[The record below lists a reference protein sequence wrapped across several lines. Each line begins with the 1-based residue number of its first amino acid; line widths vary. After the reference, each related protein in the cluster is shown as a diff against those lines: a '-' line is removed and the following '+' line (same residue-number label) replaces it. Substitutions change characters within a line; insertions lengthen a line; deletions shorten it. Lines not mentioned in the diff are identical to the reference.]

1 MNEEEVLVGQIQDL
15 AEQCYHRDVPS
26 HTEFLTLAEQDL
38 FYRTVNRIPGV
49 RYVLSGGYEA
59 AERKAALF
67 LPSYAEDGDASM
79 LPIAVVRISPLNEKF
94 ADALSHRDFLGS
106 LMNLGVERYKLG
118 DILIDGNQAYLI
130 CMADMADYICA
141 ELKKVRHTSV
151 YCEVEAGLPE
161 ELTEPKTERKE
172 GSVAS
177 VRLDAVLSLAFS
189 SSRSKMV
196 PLIEGSQVFINGKLV
211 TSPSASLKEDDL
223 VTVRHM
229 GKFRYVGVQNQTK
242 KGRLYVAVERF
253 VS

>member
-1 MNEEEVLVGQIQDL
+1 MNEEEVLVGRIQDL

-38 FYRTVNRIPGV
+38 FYRTVNKIPGV

-151 YCEVEAGLPE
+151 YCEVEA
-161 ELTEPKTERKE
+161 
-172 GSVAS
+172 S

-196 PLIEGSQVFINGKLV
+196 PLIEGGQVFINGKLV

>member
-1 MNEEEVLVGQIQDL
+1 MNEEEVLVGRIQDL

-38 FYRTVNRIPGV
+38 FYRTVNKIPGV

-177 VRLDAVLSLAFS
+177 VRLDAVA
-189 SSRSKMV
+189 
-196 PLIEGSQVFINGKLV
+196 
-211 TSPSASLKEDDL
+211 
-223 VTVRHM
+223 
-229 GKFRYVGVQNQTK
+229 GVQQFAEQNGAADRGRPGVYQRK
-242 KGRLYVAVERF
+242 AGDVAERVIKRGRSRDRAPYGKIPLCWRAESDEKGKAVRGC
-253 VS
+253 

>member
-1 MNEEEVLVGQIQDL
+1 MNEEEVPVGRIQDL

-38 FYRTVNRIPGV
+38 FYRTVNKIPGV

-130 CMADMADYICA
+130 CMADMA
-141 ELKKVRHTSV
+141 
-151 YCEVEAGLPE
+151 
-161 ELTEPKTERKE
+161 
-172 GSVAS
+172 
-177 VRLDAVLSLAFS
+177 FS

-196 PLIEGSQVFINGKLV
+196 PLIEGGQGFINGKLV

>member
-1 MNEEEVLVGQIQDL
+1 MNEEEVLVGRIQDL

-38 FYRTVNRIPGV
+38 FYRTVNKIPGV

-141 ELKKVRHTSV
+141 E
-151 YCEVEAGLPE
+151 
-161 ELTEPKTERKE
+161 PKTERKE

>member
-1 MNEEEVLVGQIQDL
+1 MNEEEVLVGRIQDL

-38 FYRTVNRIPGV
+38 FYRTVNKIPGV

-67 LPSYAEDGDASM
+67 LPSYAEDGDALM

-151 YCEVEAGLPE
+151 YCEVEADC
-161 ELTEPKTERKE
+161 R
-172 GSVAS
+172 
-177 VRLDAVLSLAFS
+177 
-189 SSRSKMV
+189 RS
-196 PLIEGSQVFINGKLV
+196 
-211 TSPSASLKEDDL
+211 
-223 VTVRHM
+223 
-229 GKFRYVGVQNQTK
+229 
-242 KGRLYVAVERF
+242 
-253 VS
+253 

>member
-1 MNEEEVLVGQIQDL
+1 M
-15 AEQCYHRDVPS
+15 
-26 HTEFLTLAEQDL
+26 
-38 FYRTVNRIPGV
+38 
-49 RYVLSGGYEA
+49 
-59 AERKAALF
+59 
-67 LPSYAEDGDASM
+67 
-79 LPIAVVRISPLNEKF
+79 
-94 ADALSHRDFLGS
+94 
-106 LMNLGVERYKLG
+106 
-118 DILIDGNQAYLI
+118 
-130 CMADMADYICA
+130 
-141 ELKKVRHTSV
+141 RHTSV

-229 GKFRYVGVQNQTK
+229 GKFRYVGVQNQSK

>member
-1 MNEEEVLVGQIQDL
+1 MNEEEVLVGRIQDL

-38 FYRTVNRIPGV
+38 FYRTVNKIPGV

-130 CMADMADYICA
+130 
-141 ELKKVRHTSV
+141 
-151 YCEVEAGLPE
+151 
-161 ELTEPKTERKE
+161 
-172 GSVAS
+172 
-177 VRLDAVLSLAFS
+177 LSL
-189 SSRSKMV
+189 
-196 PLIEGSQVFINGKLV
+196 IHI
-211 TSPSASLKEDDL
+211 
-223 VTVRHM
+223 
-229 GKFRYVGVQNQTK
+229 
-242 KGRLYVAVERF
+242 
-253 VS
+253 

>member
-1 MNEEEVLVGQIQDL
+1 MNEEEVLVGRIQDL

-38 FYRTVNRIPGV
+38 FYRTVNKIPGV

-130 CMADMADYICA
+130 CMA
-141 ELKKVRHTSV
+141 KVRHTSV

>member
-1 MNEEEVLVGQIQDL
+1 MNEEEVLVGRIQDL

-38 FYRTVNRIPGV
+38 FYRTVNKIPGV

-141 ELKKVRHTSV
+141 EAEK
-151 YCEVEAGLPE
+151 
-161 ELTEPKTERKE
+161 
-172 GSVAS
+172 
-177 VRLDAVLSLAFS
+177 S
-189 SSRSKMV
+189 SAIRACTVKSRRDCRRS
-196 PLIEGSQVFINGKLV
+196 
-211 TSPSASLKEDDL
+211 
-223 VTVRHM
+223 
-229 GKFRYVGVQNQTK
+229 
-242 KGRLYVAVERF
+242 
-253 VS
+253 

>member
-1 MNEEEVLVGQIQDL
+1 MNEEEVLVGRIQDL

-38 FYRTVNRIPGV
+38 FYRTVNKIPGV

-141 ELKKVRHTSV
+141 ELKKVRHTPPMYQLDAAQRRANV
-151 YCEVEAGLPE
+151 LGAFAAGPE
-161 ELTEPKTERKE
+161 ELHGLSVLLVDDIFTTGATFSECARVLREQGASHVYGAALAQTPRRPERNKQ
-172 GSVAS
+172 
-177 VRLDAVLSLAFS
+177 R
-189 SSRSKMV
+189 
-196 PLIEGSQVFINGKLV
+196 
-211 TSPSASLKEDDL
+211 TS
-223 VTVRHM
+223 
-229 GKFRYVGVQNQTK
+229 
-242 KGRLYVAVERF
+242 
-253 VS
+253 

>member
-1 MNEEEVLVGQIQDL
+1 MNEEEVLVGRIQDL

-38 FYRTVNRIPGV
+38 FYRTVNKIPGV

-118 DILIDGNQAYLI
+118 D
-130 CMADMADYICA
+130 YICA

-196 PLIEGSQVFINGKLV
+196 PLIEGGQVFINGKLV

>member
-1 MNEEEVLVGQIQDL
+1 MNEEEVLVGRIQDL

-38 FYRTVNRIPGV
+38 FYRTVNKIPGV

-118 DILIDGNQAYLI
+118 DIDRWKPGVSDLYGGYGGLHL
-130 CMADMADYICA
+130 CGA
-141 ELKKVRHTSV
+141 EKSAP
-151 YCEVEAGLPE
+151 Y
-161 ELTEPKTERKE
+161 ER
-172 GSVAS
+172 
-177 VRLDAVLSLAFS
+177 VL
-189 SSRSKMV
+189 
-196 PLIEGSQVFINGKLV
+196 
-211 TSPSASLKEDDL
+211 
-223 VTVRHM
+223 
-229 GKFRYVGVQNQTK
+229 
-242 KGRLYVAVERF
+242 
-253 VS
+253 

>member
-1 MNEEEVLVGQIQDL
+1 MNEEEVLVGRIQDL

-38 FYRTVNRIPGV
+38 FYRTVNKIPGV
-49 RYVLSGGYEA
+49 RYVLSGGYES

-130 CMADMADYICA
+130 CMADMAPDPPPAPAHTKTPASPFLLQVPIPR
-141 ELKKVRHTSV
+141 VRPPALLRPLFS
-151 YCEVEAGLPE
+151 AP
-161 ELTEPKTERKE
+161 
-172 GSVAS
+172 AS
-177 VRLDAVLSLAFS
+177 
-189 SSRSKMV
+189 
-196 PLIEGSQVFINGKLV
+196 
-211 TSPSASLKEDDL
+211 
-223 VTVRHM
+223 
-229 GKFRYVGVQNQTK
+229 
-242 KGRLYVAVERF
+242 
-253 VS
+253 

>member
-1 MNEEEVLVGQIQDL
+1 MNEEEVLVGRIQDL

-38 FYRTVNRIPGV
+38 FYRTVNKIPGV

-151 YCEVEAGLPE
+151 YCEVEAEKKMELVYVVSDSLVNGEDRVRKEESTSMDSPDNEDITVQEKTQE
-161 ELTEPKTERKE
+161 ELEEE
-172 GSVAS
+172 Q
-177 VRLDAVLSLAFS
+177 VLN
-189 SSRSKMV
+189 
-196 PLIEGSQVFINGKLV
+196 QVIGEFL
-211 TSPSASLKEDDL
+211 
-223 VTVRHM
+223 
-229 GKFRYVGVQNQTK
+229 Q
-242 KGRLYVAVERF
+242 
-253 VS
+253 